1 MTKSAC
7 NGGALKCPAAGG
19 LETND
24 RRPEADTMK
33 IDKKTIIAAATAIFA
48 VAASLGST
56 LLTPEQREA
65 VLQILAVV
73 L

>member
-1 MTKSAC
+1 
-7 NGGALKCPAAGG
+7 
-19 LETND
+19 
-24 RRPEADTMK
+24 MK
-33 IDKKTIIAAATAIFA
+33 INKKTIIAAATAIFA

>member
-1 MTKSAC
+1 MAVHQD
-7 NGGALKCPAAGG
+7 ALPKRGMRRMIV
-19 LETND
+19 D
-24 RRPEADTMK
+24 RRPTMRLN
-33 IDKKTIIAAATAIFA
+33 KKTIIAAATAIFA

-56 LLTPEQREA
+56 ILTPEQREA